1 MDKVKSSRL
10 LRELPIILNIE
21 PGMNTFD
28 FTAISSQL
36 PPNTG
41 PPGTVPTNNGN
52 GNSSN
57 NNKNLSHVPCKFYRQ
72 GICQAGSSCPFSH
85 NFDGSLAAEKLPCK
99 YFQKGNCKFG
109 LKCALAH
116 FLPDGTRVNS
126 RSLRMSHPINTNG
139 ANGNGH
145 LRRSSNNNGS
155 FNHYTSQ
162 PIDINAESM
171 EHIGHQNN
179 NMVSPN
185 NNVAHFLNVGH
196 KFPSQPGSYTQGLT
210 RNSSYNSS
218 LSGLPN
224 SYTNGNTITTNNNHA
239 VKSSN
244 QTSAFFRSNSSNT
257 SPPNNIT
264 PPFHNNFNT
273 STGVDQSPV
282 NTPFSDKTTNRFS
295 TRLASRS
302 SFSSPACFHNYDS
315 AVIDDEDEDEE
326 MYNDSG
332 YFEDYVPGS
341 LSDLILTPQE
351 MQRRDSRS
359 QSGTLLVRPNLNSTL
374 SSTTNENDEKKDD
387 RPESKEDSKDK
398 PEKNSAQDDV
408 FLMD

>member
-1 MDKVKSSRL
+1 
-10 LRELPIILNIE
+10 
-21 PGMNTFD
+21 MNTFD
-28 FTAISSQL
+28 FTTISSEL

-52 GNSSN
+52 GSSSN
-57 NNKNLSHVPCKFYRQ
+57 TNKNLSHVPCKFYRQ

-126 RSLRMSHPINTNG
+126 KSLRMSQPINTNV

-145 LRRSSNNNGS
+145 LRRSSNNMNNVS

-171 EHIGHQNN
+171 ENIGHQSN
-179 NMVSPN
+179 NMVSPS
-185 NNVAHFLNVGH
+185 NNVAQFLNVGH
-196 KFPSQPGSYTQGLT
+196 KFPSQPGSYTQSLS
-210 RNSSYNSS
+210 RNSSFNSS

-224 SYTNGNTITTNNNHA
+224 SYTNGNTSASYNNHPA
-239 VKSSN
+239 KSNN
-244 QTSAFFRSNSSNT
+244 QSSAFFRSYSTNT
-257 SPPNNIT
+257 SPPNLT
-264 PPFHNNFNT
+264 TSPFYSNSSNAVA
-273 STGVDQSPV
+273 GVSQSPL
-282 NTPFSDKTTNRFS
+282 NTPFSDKTANPFS
-295 TRLASRS
+295 IKLTSRS
-302 SFSSPACFHNYDS
+302 SFSSPTCLQNYDS
-315 AVIDDEDEDEE
+315 AVIDDEDEE

-374 SSTTNENDEKKDD
+374 SSNTNEEDEKKED
-387 RPESKEDSKDK
+387 RAESKEDTKDK
-398 PEKNSAQDDV
+398 SEKNSTQDDV